1 MYQNNEDFQ
10 TLVRYLWAL
19 SVVPEED
26 IVRTW
31 EDVIS
36 SRHDELKPNFE
47 DNSEQVDLFL
57 EYFEKTWIGALNWR
71 TGARRNPMFPHAV
84 WNKYET
90 VLSDEPLTSNAAEG
104 FNGAF
109 ALSLPNNA
117 SIWALIQQL
126 RTEENSND
134 RKMRDVLLGPQNNK
148 ETATTSRNL
157 GRDQRRI
164 GFKNLVSNYEK
175 KVSIQ
180 QYMTAI
186 VDYYNN

>member
-1 MYQNNEDFQ
+1 
-10 TLVRYLWAL
+10 
-19 SVVPEED
+19 
-26 IVRTW
+26 
-31 EDVIS
+31 
-36 SRHDELKPNFE
+36 
-47 DNSEQVDLFL
+47 
-57 EYFEKTWIGALNWR
+57 
-71 TGARRNPMFPHAV
+71 MFPHAV

-90 VLSDEPLTSNAAEG
+90 VLSDEPLTSNAAER
-104 FNGAF
+104 FNAAF
-109 ALSLPNNA
+109 ALSLPKNA
-117 SIWALIQQL
+117 SICALIQQL

-148 ETATTSRNL
+148 ATATTSRNL

-164 GFKNLVSNYEK
+164 DFKNLVSNYEK